1 MKAAI
6 EQKNGEIEEL
16 KMNLRRYEM
25 ANENSDKSIRAD
37 FAKME
42 LEHKFKQEDEIL
54 KAQLNQGL
62 DADKAAIDNV
72 KARVELEK

>member
-1 MKAAI
+1 
-6 EQKNGEIEEL
+6 
-16 KMNLRRYEM
+16 
-25 ANENSDKSIRAD
+25 
-37 FAKME
+37 ME

-72 KARVELEK
+72 KARVELEKEGIKLEEARVNAVTSIAKNVGGVVNA